1 MGAATPVP
9 AAEDDYPHDR
19 VEAGVV
25 VMADP
30 LVEVVA
36 RVHADFADRAT
47 LAEVL
52 AIVGRCRN
60 DLDPPS
66 GAALPEMVERLAR
79 QRLADHVAS
88 RATGNGSRPAG
99 R

>member
-1 MGAATPVP
+1 
-9 AAEDDYPHDR
+9 
-19 VEAGVV
+19 
-25 VMADP
+25 MADP
-30 LVEVVA
+30 LVEVAV
-36 RVHADFADRAT
+36 RVHAELADRAT

-52 AIVGRCRN
+52 AVVGRCRT

-66 GAALPEMVERLAR
+66 AAALPEMVERLAR
-79 QRLADHVAS
+79 QWLADQVAS

>member
-1 MGAATPVP
+1 
-9 AAEDDYPHDR
+9 
-19 VEAGVV
+19 
-25 VMADP
+25 MADP
-30 LVEVVA
+30 LVEAAV
-36 RVHADFADRAT
+36 RVHAEFADRAT

-52 AIVGRCRN
+52 AVVVRCRTG
-60 DLDPPS
+60 LDPPS
-66 GAALPEMVERLAR
+66 AAALPEMVERLAR